1 MFKIFLLCISILSF
15 AVGAKD
21 TSSIFAK
28 FEGNAD
34 DSIVGIGYSVIHQQY
49 HSDFKGEVISSI
61 NYAEVIDEYDN
72 MQDYFSADFGVRFGY
87 YNKAFVYVEAGIDVL
102 ELVFKDWQDDDDYH
116 VSDRDSGDGIDGYA
130 ALGAGLE
137 VENIHI
143 EVFVKARKIDGDY
156 WQSKHQGFYGAQLS
170 ILF

>member
-116 VSDRDSGDGIDGYA
+116 VS
-130 ALGAGLE
+130 LE